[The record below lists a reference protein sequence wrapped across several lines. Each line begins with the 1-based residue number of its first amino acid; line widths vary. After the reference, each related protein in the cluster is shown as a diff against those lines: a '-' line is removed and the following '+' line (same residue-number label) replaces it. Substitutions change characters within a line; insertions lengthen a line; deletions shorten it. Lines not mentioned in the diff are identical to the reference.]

1 MASDPKNINALAKQ
15 FQTDKKDVIRYCF
28 SRLDNDRVVHETY
41 IHHLRVIEDSHHQN
55 KRPPQN
61 SNTDHKKA
69 RILMLG
75 VKRSGRVRLHKGRQN
90 KDRSIQIGR
99 TWDLDEVKKIE
110 IDPLMDGGFIL
121 TMGKPY
127 FWLGT
132 NYQETEMFTLTL
144 LQTYLKYTGG
154 KLPEVVNVPLEKI
167 GIPIRKQSLRG
178 LTGATN
184 TTTNGD
190 QTNLPQRK
198 QSLPTSN
205 ADKSSSPFKDRG
217 SNQQQ
222 VLPLIPNESSSHSSP
237 ERRKDSNLSARDV
250 FISNS
255 SPRKAATAAP
265 LITPQDA
272 SRGEP
277 VVPQINMT
285 PSPPNSKDTKEALNR
300 IEFKP
305 HSRRSSA
312 VADEINSPDEVGENL
327 ENDDDFNDLYNDYG
341 DEPARANSNTDEN
354 RLSRPAQDLANS
366 FKELEFDEENDKY
379 FPDTY
384 DKEAL
389 PHENDIT
396 DIEWTENDNAKSL
409 ELKLL
414 KKIHTI
420 ELSKTQFLIDNTGD
434 MTLVNDLIQKS
445 IKQCQFINP
454 LLSFF
459 SMELSAVQDDVE
471 HIEQRAKGIHVE
483 TQNKKRLWKEIR
495 TQLDQNSF

>member
-1 MASDPKNINALAKQ
+1 MAADPKNFNALARQ
-15 FQTDKKDVIRYCF
+15 FQTDKKDVIKYCF

-55 KRPPQN
+55 KRPPHN
-61 SNTDHKKA
+61 GNTDHKKA

-154 KLPEVVNVPLEKI
+154 KLPDMVNVPLEKI

-178 LTGATN
+178 LTGAAN
-184 TTTNGD
+184 TINGE

-198 QSLPTSN
+198 QSLPTLN
-205 ADKSSSPFKDRG
+205 AHKGSSPLKDRG
-217 SNQQQ
+217 SNHQQ
-222 VLPLIPNESSSHSSP
+222 VLPLVPNELSSHSSP
-237 ERRKDSNLSARDV
+237 EKRKDSVLSTGDL
-250 FISNS
+250 FINNS
-255 SPRKAATAAP
+255 SPTKTATAP

-272 SRGEP
+272 SRREP
-277 VVPQINMT
+277 IVPHISIT
-285 PSPPNSKDTKEALNR
+285 PPPPDSKDTKDALNK

-312 VADEINSPDEVGENL
+312 VADEMDNTL

-341 DEPARANSNTDEN
+341 DDPARENSNTDEN
-354 RLSRPAQDLANS
+354 HLSRTVPDLANS

-389 PHENDIT
+389 PDEDHNSIT

-409 ELKLL
+409 EQKLL

-434 MTLVNDLIQKS
+434 MTLVNELIQKS

-459 SMELSAVQDDVE
+459 SMELSTVQDDVE

-495 TQLDQNSF
+495 AQLDQNSF